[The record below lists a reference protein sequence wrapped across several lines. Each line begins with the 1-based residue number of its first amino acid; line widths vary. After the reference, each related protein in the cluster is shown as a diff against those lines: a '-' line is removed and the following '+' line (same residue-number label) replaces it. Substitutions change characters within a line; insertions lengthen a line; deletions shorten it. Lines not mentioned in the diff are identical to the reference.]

1 MLSLSR
7 RYVFW
12 VYNSTLIWQRCVLP
26 QSEESQTRC
35 LCFWR
40 ECIKLCLLKLTL
52 AHLGSYLFEEE
63 TDARLSQ
70 ENFQVLRPGGKAQG
84 TNFVQDEK
92 LLKHFKQQRGKISW
106 RRFSPIE
113 LNMKEHKMCSYT
125 LSKNL
130 WLVCVLYLSRLAA
143 ECLCLMSRLG
153 NDTN

>member
-7 RYVFW
+7 RNAFW
-12 VYNSTLIWQRCVLP
+12 FHISTLIWRMRPSSILGA
-26 QSEESQTRC
+26 SDIYC

-63 TDARLSQ
+63 TDSRLSQ

-84 TNFVQDEK
+84 TNFVRDEK

-106 RRFSPIE
+106 RRFSAIE
-113 LNMKEHKMCSYT
+113 LNMKEHNKKIHQPKKT
-125 LSKNL
+125 LPRLCFVFIPPDCWVSVFNEP
-130 WLVCVLYLSRLAA
+130 SR
-143 ECLCLMSRLG
+143 
-153 NDTN
+153 